1 MTFALIWLQ
10 VGTGGV
16 ATIRLEDLNPLP
28 VTCKTNY
35 FIGCIWLRQ
44 CSKPRGWL
52 THTVFNLQHGSSSTS
67 PHTSSFI
74 LCRGVWWASSK
85 SAQKKYVHNNHHT
98 VIICTDKTTKQ
109 VLQGQRQPC
118 CSVSFILTI
127 IYSSRWEG
135 KGADRGLRVAED
147 KGASGKGIS
156 TEKAAVSQTER
167 QQQQR
172 QTDLTQSAAAAAPPA
187 PPPRREN
194 VTNKTSAH
202 GVFVSACLPA
212 R

>member
-74 LCRGVWWASSK
+74 LCKGVWWASSK
-85 SAQKKYVHNNHHT
+85 SAQLEKNMYT
-98 VIICTDKTTKQ
+98 IIIIQSSSALTK
-109 VLQGQRQPC
+109 RPSRFC
-118 CSVSFILTI
+118 RASVSHVARFLL
-127 IYSSRWEG
+127 YSLLFTAPDERG
-135 KGADRGLRVAED
+135 KGRI
-147 KGASGKGIS
+147 GASELRKTRGRPGKAFLR
-156 TEKAAVSQTER
+156 KR
-167 QQQQR
+167 QQCPR
-172 QTDLTQSAAAAAPPA
+172 QKGSSSG
-187 PPPRREN
+187 RR
-194 VTNKTSAH
+194 T
-202 GVFVSACLPA
+202 
-212 R
+212 